1 MKNKQTSR
9 RAIVIVVGLAYAGLL
24 ASCAPPLP
32 PDAQAVAAERILNC
46 VSGEQQITT
55 PDYLAAPLDFVNS
68 TLLGQC
74 PEQSMAFVTDGGLP
88 VQILDRAPTD
98 TEIADFEKFCATEVV
113 VAPIFGYASN
123 IAYNQPGLDDVFLT
137 ADVAADILTG
147 KITQWNDP
155 RIVELN
161 EGYEFDATPITLLRL
176 GQPTGAVEAFT
187 KWLSEAAPEN
197 WTLGQIGVLPNG
209 NEIDSMQAL
218 LDELSLEYGALTVV
232 PTYEAQIFALQLA
245 SLPAG
250 ESQINSIDSDFPKI
264 GMAAAEI
271 NFDDKGHMRTTH
283 ATGGVPIEGQFDAA
297 AAKIVIQPDQ
307 EIVGWP
313 ANAVAHVMAC
323 DKADDPLP
331 KATAQYL
338 VRLSAQGSIEG
349 AGLTGLPEPIRF
361 RTFPALKVEL
371 PEDLTAIDIEIEEEV
386 VDNEPGLGGTE
397 E

>member
-1 MKNKQTSR
+1 
-9 RAIVIVVGLAYAGLL
+9 
-24 ASCAPPLP
+24 
-32 PDAQAVAAERILNC
+32 
-46 VSGEQQITT
+46 
-55 PDYLAAPLDFVNS
+55 
-68 TLLGQC
+68 
-74 PEQSMAFVTDGGLP
+74 MAFVSDGDLT

-98 TEIADFEKFCATEVV
+98 AEIADFERFCGSEVV
-113 VAPIFGYASN
+113 VAPIFGFASD

-155 RIVELN
+155 RITNLN
-161 EGYEFDATPITLLRL
+161 EGYEFDSTPIVLLRL
-176 GQPTGAVEAFT
+176 GQPSGAVEAFT

-197 WTLGQIGVLPNG
+197 WTLGQIDVLPNG
-209 NEIDSMQAL
+209 KEIDGMQSL

-232 PTYEAQIFALQLA
+232 PTYEAQIFAMQLA

-250 ESQINSIDSDFPKI
+250 ESQINAVDSDFPKI

-297 AAKIVIQPDQ
+297 AAKIVIQPGQ

-313 ANAVAHVMAC
+313 SNAVAHVMAC
-323 DKADDPLP
+323 DKPDDPLP
-331 KATAQYL
+331 KATAQFL

-371 PEDLTAIDIEIEEEV
+371 PEDLTSIDLEIEEEV
-386 VDNEPGLGGTE
+386 VDSETGLEGQQ
-397 E
+397 

>member
-1 MKNKQTSR
+1 MRKW
-9 RAIVIVVGLAYAGLL
+9 VITLLVGLTSAGLV
-24 ASCAPPLP
+24 ASCTPPLP

-46 VSGEQQITT
+46 VAGEQQITT
-55 PDYLAAPLDFVNS
+55 PDYLTAPLEFVND
-68 TLLGQC
+68 TLMAQC
-74 PEQSMAFVTDGGLP
+74 PEQSMAFVSDGDLP

-98 TEIADFEKFCATEVV
+98 AEIADFERFCGSEVV
-113 VAPIFGYASN
+113 VAPIFGFASD

-155 RIVELN
+155 RITDLN
-161 EGYEFDATPITLLRL
+161 EGYEFDSTPIVLLRL
-176 GQPTGAVEAFT
+176 GQPSGAVEAFT

-197 WTLGQIGVLPNG
+197 WSLGQLDVLPNG
-209 NEIDSMQAL
+209 KEIDGMQSL

-232 PTYEAQIFALQLA
+232 PTYEAQIFAMQLA

-250 ESQINSIDSDFPKI
+250 ESQINAVDSDFPKI

-297 AAKIVIQPDQ
+297 AAKIVIQPGQ

-313 ANAVAHVMAC
+313 SNAVAHVMAC
-323 DKADDPLP
+323 DKPDDPLP
-331 KATAQYL
+331 KATAQFL

-371 PEDLTAIDIEIEEEV
+371 PEDLTSIDLEIEEEV
-386 VDNEPGLGGTE
+386 VENETGLEGQQ
-397 E
+397 